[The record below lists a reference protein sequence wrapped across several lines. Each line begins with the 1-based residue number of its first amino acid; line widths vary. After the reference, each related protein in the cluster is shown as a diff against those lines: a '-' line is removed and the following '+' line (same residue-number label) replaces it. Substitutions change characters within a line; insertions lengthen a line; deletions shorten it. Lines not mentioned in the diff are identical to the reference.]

1 MDRGAW
7 RGTVLKVTKSQT
19 RLKQL
24 SVQAH
29 TQTHTHICIS
39 GHGRGQMAL
48 RSEAQGMFSNM
59 TLLSSNLLGEFP
71 KEVSQVGTI

>member
-7 RGTVLKVTKSQT
+7 RATVHGVAKSQT
-19 RLKQL
+19 RLKQF
-24 SVQAH
+24 SVRAH
-29 TQTHTHICIS
+29 SDPHTHMHRRTC
-39 GHGRGQMAL
+39 RGQMAL

-71 KEVSQVGTI
+71 KEVSQLGTI